1 MVPRLG
7 CEPQAPS
14 SLRSPL
20 TDAPENNCPRGVLTS
35 ALTLTI
41 TIIISH
47 MMRDRRLERPLRNP
61 GLNVHPQSPVCVCA
75 CMYVCPHHFTDGCS
89 GSPFYKDCCLSIS
102 SSSLSPPASLPP
114 SLPRPSLVLLFIHL
128 SLVSVLKPQKFWF
141 WYLCCSCSSCCSL
154 SCVWRRWWPCCP
166 H

>member
-1 MVPRLG
+1 MSRVRAGMRRRRWRPGEKKDKNQDPFSNMVPRLG

-114 SLPRPSLVLLFIHL
+114 SLPRPSLH
-128 SLVSVLKPQKFWF
+128 PP
-141 WYLCCSCSSCCSL
+141 SSGF
-154 SCVWRRWWPCCP
+154 CP
-166 H
+166 